1 MFNVECNGV
10 LVVEFDTSECESY
23 WELQIK
29 QFAFEYRDDAS
40 EYYRIVSQ
48 GKTNDILIF
57 LFFDLRSSRYWEL
70 EVVVD

>member
-29 QFAFEYRDDAS
+29 QFAFESRDDAS

-48 GKTNDILIF
+48 GKKNDVLN
-57 LFFDLRSSRYWEL
+57 LFVCWPPKFKVLGTRGSGW
-70 EVVVD
+70 